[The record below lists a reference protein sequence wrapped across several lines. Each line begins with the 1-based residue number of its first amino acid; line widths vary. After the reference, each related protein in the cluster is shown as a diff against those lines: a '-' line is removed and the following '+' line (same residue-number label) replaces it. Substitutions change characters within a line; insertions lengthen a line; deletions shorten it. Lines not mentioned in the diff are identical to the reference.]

1 MCVGGAV
8 TLLFVR
14 GREGRGGEGRG
25 GEGRGGRVRRGR
37 RGGAGECGSGGAGGG
52 GCHPALLA
60 EGEPGLDLPDPPA
73 AAAVTWRADMD

>member
-1 MCVGGAV
+1 M
-8 TLLFVR
+8 LFVR
-14 GREGRGGEGRG
+14 GREGRGGAGECEGGG
-25 GEGRGGRVRRGR
+25 GEGRASA
-37 RGGAGECGSGGAGGG
+37 GAEVQGGG